1 MELFDEL
8 RNIDSYTIDVKNI
21 NKENKNIFF
30 TISIKNKTN
39 INDMFAKN
47 ILLTLTQFLRRDRN

>member
-39 INDMFAKN
+39 INDTFAKN